1 MDIKGIARSTVAI
14 LVIAIIIIAGIGAYL
29 ATRPPAGKQP
39 GEIWIA
45 IVTDV
50 GGRGDM
56 SFNDMGFRGC
66 DLAKEQGIVDK
77 VTEVISTTAADYL
90 PNLRM
95 LAATGDYDLIIPIGF
110 LLQGATYTVAKEYP
124 QQNFACIDFTADSGY
139 PDFTPMGTPG
149 ALGVLFHDE
158 QSGALEGVLAGLI
171 AAQYSKPHVG
181 AVFGME
187 IPPVIAYEIGFRY
200 GLYWSLSWY
209 ENKFGTAAPGI
220 SASAI
225 KLLPGGIGG
234 YTGVFDDPALGKS
247 YAVAQL
253 AYDLATCWGA
263 AGATG
268 LGVFT
273 AVEEYHTERN
283 IPTGQPP
290 FILGVDANQD
300 WMKPGL
306 VIGSGMKRIDQAVV
320 NLSRLVRENKFKA
333 TVENLNALLVLGM
346 KEGASGISNLE
357 LLDDAIQFG
366 IAHEQLTGESVL
378 PGTPDQIKAAVK
390 AMRDAQPAWVWE
402 GVSEFENKILDGTI
416 VVPRVTDSA
425 TAGTYRTLWA

>member
-1 MDIKGIARSTVAI
+1 MDIKGVARSTVAFA
-14 LVIAIIIIAGIGAYL
+14 VIAIIVIAGIGAYL
-29 ATRPPAGKQP
+29 ATRPPTGKQP

-66 DLAKEQGIVDK
+66 DLAKERGIVDK

-95 LAATGDYDLIIPIGF
+95 LASSGDYDLIIPIGY
-110 LLQGATYTVAKEYP
+110 LLTEATATVAKEYP
-124 QQNFACIDFTADSGY
+124 QQNFACIDFSPSWTELPY
-139 PDFTPMGTPG
+139 TPG
-149 ALGVLFHDE
+149 SLGVIFREE

-171 AAQYSKPHVG
+171 AAAYTKPYVG

-200 GLYWSLSWY
+200 GLYWAIGSNGWY
-209 ENKFGTAAPGI
+209 ENRFGTTAPGI
-220 SASAI
+220 GAI
-225 KLLPGGIGG
+225 STKIIYD
-234 YTGVFDDPALGKS
+234 YTGKFDDPALGKTT
-247 YAVAQL
+247 AEAQL
-253 AYDLATCWGA
+253 AHDLAVDWGA

-273 AVEEYHTERN
+273 AVEEYHTAHN

-290 FILGVDANQD
+290 FILGVDADQD

-306 VIGSGMKRIDQAVV
+306 VIGSGMKRIDQAIVYI
-320 NLSRLVRENKFKA
+320 SQLVRENKFKA
-333 TVENLNALLVLGM
+333 TVENTGGILMLGIA
-346 KEGASGISNLE
+346 EGASGISNPDIT
-357 LLDDAIQFG
+357 LDDGIQFAIG
-366 IAHEQLTGESVL
+366 HEQLTGESVL
-378 PGTPDQIKAAVK
+378 PATPENIKATVR
-390 AMRDAQPAWVWE
+390 AMRNAQPAWVWE
-402 GVSEFENKILDGTI
+402 ALSEFENKLRTGEI
-416 VVPRVTDSA
+416 VVPRVIDA
-425 TAGTYRTLWA
+425 DTAGTYRTLWA

>member
-29 ATRPPAGKQP
+29 ATRPTAGKRP

-66 DLAKEQGIVDK
+66 DLAKELGIVDK

-90 PNLRM
+90 PNLRL
-95 LAATGDYDLIIPIGF
+95 LASSGDYDLIIPIGY

-139 PDFTPMGTPG
+139 PDYTPLGTSG
-149 ALGVLFHDE
+149 ALGVLFREE
-158 QSGALEGVLAGLI
+158 QSGALEGALAGLI
-171 AAQYSKPHVG
+171 AAAYNKANVG

-187 IPPVIAYEIGFRY
+187 IPPVVAYEIGFRY
-200 GLYWSLSWY
+200 GLYWAIGSNGWFENENGTTPVIGTTSTKIIY
-209 ENKFGTAAPGI
+209 E
-220 SASAI
+220 
-225 KLLPGGIGG
+225 
-234 YTGVFDDPALGKS
+234 YTGKFDDPALGKTT
-247 YAVAQL
+247 AEAQL
-253 AYDLATCWGA
+253 AHDLAVCWGA

-273 AVEEYHTERN
+273 AVEDYHTARN
-283 IPTGQPP
+283 IPTGEPP
-290 FILGVDANQD
+290 FILGVDADQD

-320 NLSRLVRENKFKA
+320 NLCRLVRENKFKA

-357 LLDDAIQFG
+357 MLDDFIQFG
-366 IAHEQLTGESVL
+366 IAHQQLTGESVL
-378 PGTPDQIKAAVK
+378 PGTPENIKATVA
-390 AMRDAQPAWVWE
+390 AMRNAQPAWVWE
-402 GVSEFENKILDGTI
+402 GVSELENKILNGTI
-416 VVPRVTDSA
+416 VVPRVTDHD
-425 TAGTYRTLWA
+425 TAETYRALWA